1 MRWRDRLAVLFF
13 PEGMMLTV
21 ASLML
26 FLIHLSVF
34 ASDVHNFCV
43 THHYDRMSF
52 HYTVVL
58 MFSQVIGIC
67 WAAMGSLYAEM
78 TDNNA
83 KWSHVLQPPVSGVS
97 GHPIPGGESLRPE
110 DRAEKGEGKGGFGVL
125 IKSVI
130 YFHLSSPSWGGGWEA
145 GDPG

>member
-26 FLIHLSVF
+26 FLVHLSVF

-58 MFSQVIGIC
+58 MVDRGGHSPTGRGLQFSQVIGIC

-78 TDNNA
+78 TENKFLRCFSLTILMLNGA
-83 KWSHVLQPPVSGVS
+83 MFFNRLSLEFLAIQYREESH
-97 GHPIPGGESLRPE
+97 
-110 DRAEKGEGKGGFGVL
+110 
-125 IKSVI
+125 
-130 YFHLSSPSWGGGWEA
+130 
-145 GDPG
+145 

>member
-26 FLIHLSVF
+26 FLVHLSVF

-78 TDNNA
+78 TENKFLRCFSLTILMLNGA
-83 KWSHVLQPPVSGVS
+83 MFFNRLSLEFLAIQYREESH
-97 GHPIPGGESLRPE
+97 
-110 DRAEKGEGKGGFGVL
+110 
-125 IKSVI
+125 
-130 YFHLSSPSWGGGWEA
+130 
-145 GDPG
+145 

>member
-13 PEGMMLTV
+13 PQGMVLT
-21 ASLML
+21 AAALML
-26 FLIHLSVF
+26 FLIHLGVF

-58 MFSQVIGIC
+58 MVMSIC

-78 TDNNA
+78 TDDKFLRCFALTILILNGAMFFNR
-83 KWSHVLQPPVSGVS
+83 L
-97 GHPIPGGESLRPE
+97 SLEFLAIQYRQE
-110 DRAEKGEGKGGFGVL
+110 N
-125 IKSVI
+125 
-130 YFHLSSPSWGGGWEA
+130 H
-145 GDPG
+145 